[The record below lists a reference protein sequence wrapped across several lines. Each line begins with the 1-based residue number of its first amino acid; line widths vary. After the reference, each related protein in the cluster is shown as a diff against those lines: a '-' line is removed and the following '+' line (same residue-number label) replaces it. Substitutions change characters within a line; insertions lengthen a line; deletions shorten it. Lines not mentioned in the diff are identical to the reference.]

1 VRSTRA
7 HGRTH
12 DLMMDIVDSAPAGI
26 LFLGA
31 QGQIVFANDTAREVL
46 DLVETPGT
54 GSVITPA
61 WTVAD
66 HDGAAPGTL
75 APLIHEQPFD
85 GYPVTVRWPSGVEVQ
100 LRASGRPMHD
110 ARDRLGGMVVSFE
123 RPALDA

>member
-26 LFLGA
+26 LFLGP
-31 QGQIVFANDTAREVL
+31 QGQIMFANDTAREVL
-46 DLVETPGT
+46 DLVESPGT
-54 GSVITPA
+54 GSIITPA

-66 HDGAAPGTL
+66 HDDAVPGTL
-75 APLIHEQPFD
+75 ALLVHEKPFD
-85 GYPVTVRWPSGVEVQ
+85 GYPVTVRWPSGVEVL

-110 ARDRLGGMVVSFE
+110 ARDELGGVVVSFE
-123 RPALDA
+123 RPALDG